1 MKYIID
7 TDKKSLTL
15 VDYDKIK
22 EATKISSLRSLY
34 EKKGYKVEVLDEV
47 LQEKL
52 DEETV
57 DLTFTTGTGTGTG
70 TGTIPISTTSFNTSL
85 LTSTGTINPTMGNSL
100 EFSNGS
106 QSIDIDQLLDM
117 YDSYIQTK
125 EKE

>member
-57 DLTFTTGTGTGTG
+57 DLTFTTGTGTGT
-70 TGTIPISTTSFNTSL
+70 IPISTTSFNTSL